1 MLAVL
6 VGCFSFCGQNS
17 GEWFMR
23 VELIV
28 FRVNTLQQWLGILHT
43 VGRTNTGAILVY
55 TEIGMVAD

>member
-1 MLAVL
+1 
-6 VGCFSFCGQNS
+6 
-17 GEWFMR
+17 MR